1 MTGLKRVQHR
11 HQVPVVLTREED
23 KAVLGLMEGTTRL
36 MAELIYGAGLRVHE
50 LHCWGAETVP
60 VRRHYQAF

>member
-11 HQVPVVLTREED
+11 HRVPVVLTREEV

-50 LHCWGAETVP
+50 LH
-60 VRRHYQAF
+60 